1 MRRYKPRLKDS
12 GPVQIMRGT
21 AGRYPFASVGDGPP
35 LVAFAGLSPST
46 GVDGNVVVHGALGP
60 VMALATSRRL
70 VVLNR
75 RPRMPRGM
83 TMAELAAEHADAMAE
98 AFALPVD
105 LMGESTGGS
114 IAQQLAADRP
124 EVVARLVL
132 ASTACRLGPLG
143 RELQRKVGQAV
154 RRGQHRRALAVAAA
168 GLVPPRRGQTIAAAV
183 GWLSAGRIVK
193 HDGDWADLA
202 TTIEA
207 EDDFDLT
214 HCAAPIQ
221 ARTLIVGGA
230 EDRFY
235 SPSLFAET
243 AGLIPNSRLRLV
255 QGRGHVTVLRD
266 PTVRAEIAEFLRIP
280 SAR

>member
-1 MRRYKPRLKDS
+1 
-12 GPVQIMRGT
+12 VEIVRGT
-21 AGRYPFASVGDGPP
+21 AGRYPFASIGDGPP
-35 LVAFAGLSPST
+35 LAVFAGLSPST
-46 GVDGNVVVHGALGP
+46 GVDSTVVVQGALGP
-60 VMALATSRRL
+60 VMALASTRRL
-70 VVLNR
+70 VVFNR

-83 TMAELAAEHADAMAE
+83 TVAELAAEHADVLAE
-98 AFALPVD
+98 TFALPVD

-143 RELQRKVGQAV
+143 RDLQRKVGQAV
-154 RRGQHRRALAVAAA
+154 RAGQRRRALAVAAA
-168 GLVPPRRGQTIAAAV
+168 GLVPPRRGQRLAAAA
-183 GWLSAGRIVK
+183 GWLSAGWIIQD
-193 HDGDWADLA
+193 DGDWADLA

-207 EDDFDLT
+207 EDDFDLA
-214 HCAAPIQ
+214 HCAASIQ

-230 EDRFY
+230 DDRFY

-243 AGLIPNSRLRLV
+243 ARLIPNSRLHLV
-255 QGRGHVTVLRD
+255 EGRGHITVLRD
-266 PTVRAEIAEFLRIP
+266 PSVRGEIAEFLRLP